1 MKSIIKLLISII
13 ALAVAT
19 NANTFYPPYY
29 DQYANL
35 YPDCVD
41 NESSKIYSLDE
52 PYLEPPVFPGG
63 GPVQMSRYVYFA
75 TEVLNIKD
83 ESGDQLKGI
92 VKVRTVID
100 RCGVPTLIRVV
111 ESLSLEHDAEAIRVV
126 REFPIFKPAELD
138 GTRVKVAITVPVYFT
153 RTYAPKRKYS
163 SPGDYYSPEPE
174 YNPDTDPDM
183 KYLYDD
189 DYNSW

>member
-1 MKSIIKLLISII
+1 MKTKLLISTL
-13 ALAVAT
+13 ALTVFLTA
-19 NANTFYPPYY
+19 NAFYPPYY
-29 DQYANL
+29 DQYTNL
-35 YPDCVD
+35 YPNCVD
-41 NESSKIYSLDE
+41 DEPSKIYSLDE

-75 TEVLNIKD
+75 TEILNIKD
-83 ESGDQLKGI
+83 ESGDQLKG
-92 VKVRTVID
+92 VVMVRTVID
-100 RCGVPTLIRVV
+100 RCGVPTLIRVI

-138 GTRVKVAITVPVYFT
+138 GYRVKVAITVPVYFT
-153 RTYAPKRKYS
+153 RTYAPKRRYN
-163 SPGDYYSPEPE
+163 PNDYYT
-174 YNPDTDPDM
+174 PDVPDAYDLASDPDM